1 MAKRRAHDGRSTVA
15 SLFRNGSSIE
25 RLRYLVSHSNCRF
38 QVPTNGAQLV
48 AHREAAVRS
57 PPATRSSSREAGS
70 SAAFTEPSSASE
82 RCSAGSSSP
91 SMHYLRGKMTAAG
104 KLLISRRPR
113 QCSTPRGRTVA
124 RTCPEKATRSW
135 WQAGFVLLRLI
146 ALSEG
151 HPRWKQQP
159 LLACSSWIFESS
171 RRHGARTPPGSV
183 MSRCAHH
190 ASAARRSIPSQEV
203 DPAAH
208 GGALARNRFFV

>member
-1 MAKRRAHDGRSTVA
+1 MFAH
-15 SLFRNGSSIE
+15 
-25 RLRYLVSHSNCRF
+25 
-38 QVPTNGAQLV
+38 PPP
-48 AHREAAVRS
+48 VR
-57 PPATRSSSREAGS
+57 PATLARRGLQPLSPSRSRSSSCEFDQ
-70 SAAFTEPSSASE
+70 AA
-82 RCSAGSSSP
+82 
-91 SMHYLRGKMTAAG
+91 
-104 KLLISRRPR
+104 KLQRALDQVKKACHCRLLTSRRPR

-208 GGALARNRFFV
+208 GGASTLERFVNA